1 MGATPV
7 PVTEPESPPGEA
19 PWLSPAAIERVTWL
33 QHSHQG
39 AFGRPL
45 IATSSA
51 AAFPGC
57 PEPTPGPARQQ
68 AQELFAAS
76 TVVLA
81 HDGNA
86 ERLEHDPRLIYA
98 NRAAL
103 MLWRR
108 PWAEMV
114 GMPSRLTAEPA
125 ERSGRARLLASARAQ
140 EAISGYTGIRI
151 DSHGR
156 RFVISGARLWTLRDL
171 QGRDRG
177 QAAAFSNW
185 WWLPEAPLPVLPP
198 ALV

>member
-1 MGATPV
+1 M
-7 PVTEPESPPGEA
+7 PVTEPGSPPGEA
-19 PWLSPAAIERVTWL
+19 PWLSPGAIEQATWL
-33 QHSHQG
+33 QHSHQR

-45 IATSSA
+45 IAATTTSSSSWLCS
-51 AAFPGC
+51 PGC
-57 PEPTPGPARQQ
+57 PEPSKGAARQR

-86 ERLEHDPRLIYA
+86 ERLDHDPRLIYA

-103 MLWRR
+103 VLWHR

>member
-1 MGATPV
+1 M
-7 PVTEPESPPGEA
+7 PVTEPGSPTGEA
-19 PWLSPAAIERVTWL
+19 PWLSPAAIERATWL
-33 QHSHQG
+33 QDSHRR

-45 IATSSA
+45 IATTTSSRLLS
-51 AAFPGC
+51 PGC
-57 PEPTPGPARQQ
+57 PEPAKGAARQQ
-68 AQELFAAS
+68 AQELFASS

-86 ERLEHDPRLIYA
+86 ERPGHDPRLIYA

-103 MLWRR
+103 VLWRR

-140 EAISGYTGIRI
+140 EAISGYSGIRI

-156 RFVISGARLWTLRDL
+156 RFVISRARLWTLRDH
-171 QGRDRG
+171 QGRDCG

-185 WWLPEAPLPVLPP
+185 WWLPAAPMTVLPP